1 MISTKHVTDRRPLR
15 FNTVDDALADIDRIV
30 AADKAGKLRTTGNW
44 TAGQAMG
51 HVAEWINYAYDGFP
65 MGPPPWPIRVI
76 LGFLKKKYLRN
87 GMPAGVMI
95 PKVKNGT
102 FATENLSIDDGA
114 ARLRKAFNRLKSGEP
129 AKFKSPAWGDMPDSE
144 RITLNLRHAELHLS
158 FLHLQ

>member
-1 MISTKHVTDRRPLR
+1 MINTKHVTDRRTLR
-15 FNTVDDALADIDRIV
+15 FNSVEDVLADIDKIV
-30 AADKAGKLRTTGNW
+30 AAEMAGKLRTTGNW

-51 HVAEWINYAYDGFP
+51 HVAEWIDYAYKGYP

-76 LGFLKKKYLRN
+76 LGLLKNRYLRK

-102 FATENLSIDDGA
+102 FATDKISVGEGA
-114 ARLRKAFNRLKSGEP
+114 ARLREALNRLKCGEP
-129 AKFKSPAWGDMPDSE
+129 AKFKSPAWGDMSDSE
-144 RITLNLRHAELHLS
+144 RVTLNLRHAELHLS